1 MSMDAGSPG
10 PLPFPA
16 RCATTAGVHP
26 ALLTAADACAA
37 PGPVRAGLHRLA
49 EAGAALDDPRLA
61 RTLIPV
67 LANSRFLTAA
77 MATTPALVDDLLE
90 IERLRAPLR
99 PAQLERALDLSDA
112 PDEDAA
118 SRRLRRGRLRAFLHV
133 TARDVALGATVE
145 ATCADL
151 TAIAEAALRAATRY
165 ALRVVE
171 AELGAPVDA
180 AGARIPFVVM
190 GMGKLGG
197 GELNYSSDIDLIYL
211 YGTDEGAPDAPTP
224 HAFFVRVSNL
234 ITRLVGATTEHGF
247 VFRVDLDLRPEGR
260 GGPICNGLAGAERY
274 YEAWG
279 RTWERIAWLRA
290 RPVAGDL
297 ELGARA
303 LAVLSPWIYQR
314 TVGPETLD
322 AVGQLKAQIGARR
335 RQERALRGAHHDLKL
350 DPGGIRAV
358 EFFVN
363 ALQLLHAP
371 RDPRLRDPSTLGAM
385 DRLVASGLLTE
396 TERDQLTE
404 AYVLYRRVEHRIMML
419 DQRQTQTLPQ
429 GAELDGLASRL
440 GLGGA
445 APGAELLATLEAH
458 QTRVGAMF
466 DALLAGERGA
476 EDDDARRAMALLA
489 TPDAAHRRALC
500 AAAGFV
506 DPDQAAHLLQTA
518 GRWPQ
523 SPLSPRADGALARL
537 GLTLVTEVL
546 RSAEPDRALTHLAGF
561 ARPLARTPAYVG
573 SLQRNPVLVRLLVSV
588 FATSDLLSTM
598 LIRQPDLLD
607 SLFDRRPPTDEDAH
621 LAAALARAAATEDT
635 ERFVE
640 AVARYKQAALLR
652 IGLSDVA
659 GELDAPRL
667 EAALSDL
674 AAAILRAVFERAR
687 RDTEA
692 RRGAPPTAIETAIL
706 AFGKL
711 GGREMSYGS
720 DLDLVFVYDHAEAD
734 GTTAAEA
741 LAWCTRLAQRTLSL
755 LGLPTRAGLPLYS
768 VDTRLRPGGSQGT
781 LVVSLARFVAHHE
794 QTAAAWERVALVR
807 ARPVAGDRA
816 LCVRL
821 EPALERLTFALPP
834 PPSLRADLRRIRSRL
849 EREVA
854 RETPDRYNPKVGRG
868 GLMDLEFI
876 AQVLQIENGGRRPS
890 LRTANTCAALAALGA
905 SGVLDEVDPL
915 LDAWRFLRRLDHRL
929 RIMRGRPVPELRA
942 DPTALDRLAR
952 RLGYR
957 GAAQVGGTDG
967 LGGQL
972 LDDYQRT
979 TALVRRRFEQVF
991 GPASD

>member
-1 MSMDAGSPG
+1 MSMDATSSGS
-10 PLPFPA
+10 LPFVA
-16 RCATTAGVHP
+16 RCATTPGVDS
-26 ALLTAADACAA
+26 ALIRAADACPT
-37 PGPVRAGLHRLA
+37 PGPAHAGLHRLA
-49 EAGAALDDPRLA
+49 AAGAKLDDPRLA

-77 MATTPALVDDLLE
+77 LATSPALVDDLLD

-99 PAQLERALDLSDA
+99 PAHLERWFDLQHA
-112 PDEDAA
+112 PDEAAA
-118 SRRLRRGRLRAFLHV
+118 SRRLREARLRAFLHV
-133 TARDVALGATVE
+133 TARDVALEPTVE

-151 TAIAEAALRAATRY
+151 TAIAEAALVAATRY
-165 ALRVVE
+165 ALRTVE
-171 AELGAPVDA
+171 AELGAPLDA
-180 AGARIPFVVM
+180 AGERIPFVVI

-211 YGTDEGAPDAPTP
+211 YGTDDGAADGPTP
-224 HAFFVRVSNL
+224 HAWFVRVSNL
-234 ITRLVGATTEHGF
+234 ITRLVGATTEHGI

-290 RPVAGDL
+290 RPVAGDV

-322 AVGQLKAQIGARR
+322 AVAQLKAQIGARR

-350 DPGGIRAV
+350 DAGGIRAV

-371 RDPRLRDPSTLGAM
+371 RDPRLRDPSTLGAI

-429 GAELDGLASRL
+429 GAELDALALRL
-440 GLGGA
+440 GVGGA
-445 APGAELLATLEAH
+445 APGAELLGTLETH
-458 QTRVGAMF
+458 QRRVGAMF

-476 EDDDARRAMALLA
+476 EDDDVRRAVALLA
-489 TPDAAHRRALC
+489 ASDPANRRALC
-500 AAAGFV
+500 EAAGFV
-506 DPDQAAHLLQTA
+506 DPDQAAHLVQTA

-537 GLTLVTEVL
+537 GAALLTEVL

-588 FATSDLLSTM
+588 FASSDLLSTM

-607 SLFDRRPPTDEDAH
+607 SLFARRPPADEDAH
-621 LAAALARAAATEDT
+621 LAAALVRAGARDDT

-640 AVARYKQAALLR
+640 SVARYKQAALLR

-659 GELDAPRL
+659 GEVEGARL

-687 RDTEA
+687 LDTEA
-692 RRGAPPTAIETAIL
+692 RRGSPPVPVETAIL

-720 DLDLVFVYDHAEAD
+720 DLDLVFVYDHAAVD
-734 GTTAAEA
+734 PSTAAET

-794 QTAAAWERVALVR
+794 RTAAAWERVALVR
-807 ARPVAGDRA
+807 ARPVAGDPALRA
-816 LCVRL
+816 RIG
-821 EPALERLTFALPP
+821 PALERLTFGAPP
-834 PPSLRADLRRIRSRL
+834 PPDLRPELRRIRARL

-876 AQVLQIENGGRRPS
+876 AQVLQIENGGRRPA
-890 LRTANTCAALAALGA
+890 LRTPNTCAALEALGA

-952 RLGYR
+952 RMGYR
-957 GAAQVGGTDG
+957 RAARVGVVEGP
-967 LGGQL
+967 GGQL
-972 LDDYQRT
+972 LDDYRRT

-991 GPASD
+991 GPAGD